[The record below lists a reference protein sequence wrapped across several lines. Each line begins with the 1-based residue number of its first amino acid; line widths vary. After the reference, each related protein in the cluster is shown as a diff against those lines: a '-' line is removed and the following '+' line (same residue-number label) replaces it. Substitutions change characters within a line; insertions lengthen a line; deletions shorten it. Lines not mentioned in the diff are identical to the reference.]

1 MISSRMQRLFARR
14 LIRGSE
20 DVMGRF
26 TINKIVMKIEFLASY
41 ISVASDNSDN
51 YGNEES
57 NGSLSR

>member
-1 MISSRMQRLFARR
+1 MISSRMQRLFVRR
-14 LIRGSE
+14 LIRGE

-51 YGNEES
+51 YGNEERDE
-57 NGSLSR
+57 SLSR

>member
-1 MISSRMQRLFARR
+1 MISSRMQRLFVRR
-14 LIRGSE
+14 LIRGE